1 MVYGDQ
7 LAFFSEQFRYFDY
20 FTMKPNTV
28 ASYSTREPLGK
39 VRGVFQ
45 YMKRGELRREESTLA
60 DVNVPTFWTRQKLK
74 VGDYFIQKNTSETE
88 KKKEDSED
96 EEKKEE
102 AEIYRIVNP
111 ADWLFEGGFCCYV
124 LESVIGNTDEQQP
137 FEYVD
142 LGQNSYD

>member
-1 MVYGDQ
+1 MAVYGDM

-28 ASYSTREPLGK
+28 ASYSAREPLGK

-45 YMKRGELRREESTLA
+45 YMKRGELRREEATLA

-74 VGDYFIQKNTSETE
+74 VGDYFIQK
-88 KKKEDSED
+88 ED
-96 EEKKEE
+96 
-102 AEIYRIVNP
+102 EIYRIVNP
-111 ADWLFEGGFCCYV
+111 ADWFFEGGFCCYV

>member
-1 MVYGDQ
+1 MGVYGDS

-74 VGDYFIQKNTSETE
+74 VGDYFIQK
-88 KKKEDSED
+88 ED
-96 EEKKEE
+96 
-102 AEIYRIVNP
+102 EIYRIVNP